1 MEINTHVDKENGIVK
16 VTMSCDEGTFH
27 GIAKCLPKDEFDV
40 ERGTKIAYKRALLQ
54 VKQAD
59 IKQFRNELNKIE
71 KQIHFLNRL
80 QIEERRLKKHIKKA
94 KKQLSNIYKEIETLS
109 NEETNETKVTTKKES
124 LKGRF
129 FKKVNTKKD
138 GNKTYIRKIYLA
150 VADELS
156 NNKLKVYLFKSLSLE
171 VGNGYS
177 QHQTSFNLDFKTDKY
192 IQNMLEI
199 SQEEFETA
207 IGDYIEVFGNSNE
220 IFSLF

>member
-1 MEINTHVDKENGIVK
+1 MKTNTHVDKENGIVK
-16 VTMSCDEGTFH
+16 VTMSCDEGTFY
-27 GIAKCLPKDEFDV
+27 GIAKCLPKDEFDL
-40 ERGTKIAYKRALLQ
+40 ERGRKIAYKRALLQ
-54 VKQAD
+54 VKQED
-59 IKQFRNELNKIE
+59 IKKFKNELNKVE
-71 KQIHFLNRL
+71 KQIQFLNRL

-109 NEETNETKVTTKKES
+109 HEETKVTTKNDSPS

-156 NNKLKVYLFKSLSLE
+156 NNKLKVYLFKSLCLE
-171 VGNGYS
+171 VDNGYK
-177 QHQTSFNLDFKTDKY
+177 QHQTSFNLDFKNKEY

-207 IGDYIEVFGNSNE
+207 IGDYVDILYN
-220 IFSLF
+220 IQY